1 MQFAGQTDIG
11 LVRKTNQDAYNAGA
25 LSENA
30 VWAVVGDGMGG
41 ANGGNI
47 ASETAIDAITKDV
60 LEGYREGMDSQEI
73 KELLASAL
81 EDANEKVYEKAK
93 QDPALEGMGTTAVL
107 TLIQN
112 NVIHLVNVGD
122 SRAYLLTR
130 ENVTQIT
137 RDHSIVQEM
146 LESGEITEE
155 QARNH
160 PRKNIITRALG
171 VDDTVVVDYFEIP
184 FEEHAKLRLCSDGF
198 SGSLTPER
206 IYHFSRGLTAERIT
220 QRAIELAKE
229 AGGND
234 NITVITISR

>member
-30 VWAVVGDGMGG
+30 VWAVVCDGMGG

-81 EDANEKVYEKAK
+81 EDANERVYEKAK

-184 FEEHAKLRLCSDGF
+184 FEEHAKLLLCSDGF
-198 SGSLTPER
+198 YGSLTPER

>member
-11 LVRKTNQDAYNAGA
+11 LVRKSNQDAYNAGS

-30 VWAVVGDGMGG
+30 VWAVVCDGMGG

-47 ASETAIDAITKDV
+47 ASETAIDVITKKI
-60 LEGYREGMDSQEI
+60 LEGYQENMDSQAI
-73 KELLASAL
+73 KQLLVTAL
-81 EDANEKVYEKAK
+81 EEANEKVYEKAR
-93 QDPALEGMGTTAVL
+93 QDETLKGMGTTAVL
-107 TLIQN
+107 ALVQENT
-112 NVIHLVNVGD
+112 IHLVNVGD

-130 ENVTQIT
+130 EDVNQIT

-184 FEEHAKLRLCSDGF
+184 FEEHAKLILCSDGF

-220 QRAIELAKE
+220 KRAIELAKE

-234 NITVITISR
+234 NITVVTISR

>member
-1 MQFAGQTDIG
+1 
-11 LVRKTNQDAYNAGA
+11 
-25 LSENA
+25 
-30 VWAVVGDGMGG
+30 
-41 ANGGNI
+41 
-47 ASETAIDAITKDV
+47 
-60 LEGYREGMDSQEI
+60 
-73 KELLASAL
+73 
-81 EDANEKVYEKAK
+81 
-93 QDPALEGMGTTAVL
+93 MGTTAVL

-184 FEEHAKLRLCSDGF
+184 FEEHAKLLLCSDGF
-198 SGSLTPER
+198 PE
-206 IYHFSRGLTAERIT
+206 A
-220 QRAIELAKE
+220 
-229 AGGND
+229 
-234 NITVITISR
+234 

>member
-11 LVRKTNQDAYNAGA
+11 LVRKSNQDAYNAGS

-30 VWAVVGDGMGG
+30 VWAVVCDGMGG

-47 ASETAIDAITKDV
+47 ASETAIDVITKRI
-60 LEGYREGMDSQEI
+60 LEGYQENMDSQAV
-73 KELLASAL
+73 KQLLVTAL
-81 EDANEKVYEKAK
+81 EEANQKVYERAK
-93 QDPALEGMGTTAVL
+93 QDETLKGMGTTAVL
-107 TLIQN
+107 ALIQN
-112 NVIHLVNVGD
+112 NMIHLVNVGD

-130 ENVTQIT
+130 EDVNQVT

-184 FEEHAKLRLCSDGF
+184 FEEHAKLILCSDGF

-206 IYHFSRGLTAERIT
+206 IYHFSRGLTAEKIT

-234 NITVITISR
+234 NITVVTISR

>member
-30 VWAVVGDGMGG
+30 VWAVVCDGMGG

-81 EDANEKVYEKAK
+81 EDANERVYEKAK

-184 FEEHAKLRLCSDGF
+184 FEEHAKLLLCSDGF
-198 SGSLTPER
+198 SGNLTPER

>member
-11 LVRKTNQDAYNAGA
+11 LVRKSNQDAYNAGS

-30 VWAVVGDGMGG
+30 VWAVVCDGMGG

-47 ASETAIDAITKDV
+47 ASETAIDVITKKI
-60 LEGYREGMDSQEI
+60 LEGYQENMDSQAI
-73 KELLASAL
+73 KQLLVTAL
-81 EDANEKVYEKAK
+81 EEANEKVYERAK
-93 QDPALEGMGTTAVL
+93 QDETLKGMGTTAVL
-107 TLIQN
+107 CLIQEN
-112 NVIHLVNVGD
+112 TIHLVNVGD

-130 ENVTQIT
+130 EDVNQIT

-184 FEEHAKLRLCSDGF
+184 FEEHAKLILCSDGF

-206 IYHFSRGLTAERIT
+206 IYHFSRGLTAEKIT
-220 QRAIELAKE
+220 KRAIELAKE

-234 NITVITISR
+234 NITVVTISR

>member
-11 LVRKTNQDAYNAGA
+11 LVRKSNQDAYNAGS

-30 VWAVVGDGMGG
+30 VWAVVCDGMGG

-47 ASETAIDAITKDV
+47 ASETAIDVITKKI
-60 LEGYREGMDSQEI
+60 LEGYQENMDSQAI
-73 KELLASAL
+73 KQLLVTAL
-81 EDANEKVYEKAK
+81 EEANEKVYEKAR
-93 QDPALEGMGTTAVL
+93 QDETLKGMGTTAVL
-107 TLIQN
+107 ALVQENT
-112 NVIHLVNVGD
+112 IHLVNVGD

-130 ENVTQIT
+130 EDVNQIT

-184 FEEHAKLRLCSDGF
+184 FEEHAKLILCSDGF

-220 QRAIELAKE
+220 KRAIELAKE
-229 AGGND
+229 AGGKD
-234 NITVITISR
+234 NITVVTISR

>member
-1 MQFAGQTDIG
+1 M
-11 LVRKTNQDAYNAGA
+11 
-25 LSENA
+25 
-30 VWAVVGDGMGG
+30 
-41 ANGGNI
+41 
-47 ASETAIDAITKDV
+47 
-60 LEGYREGMDSQEI
+60 
-73 KELLASAL
+73 
-81 EDANEKVYEKAK
+81 
-93 QDPALEGMGTTAVL
+93 
-107 TLIQN
+107 
-112 NVIHLVNVGD
+112 IHLVNVGD

-171 VDDTVVVDYFEIP
+171 VDDTVVVDYLRS
-184 FEEHAKLRLCSDGF
+184 FEEHAKLLLCSDGF

>member
-11 LVRKTNQDAYNAGA
+11 LVRKTNQDAYNAGS

-30 VWAVVGDGMGG
+30 VWAVVCDGMGG

-81 EDANEKVYEKAK
+81 EDANERVYEKAK

-160 PRKNIITRALG
+160 PRKKYYHPRLG
-171 VDDTVVVDYFEIP
+171 
-184 FEEHAKLRLCSDGF
+184 C
-198 SGSLTPER
+198 
-206 IYHFSRGLTAERIT
+206 
-220 QRAIELAKE
+220 
-229 AGGND
+229 
-234 NITVITISR
+234 

>member
-11 LVRKTNQDAYNAGA
+11 LVRKTNQDAYNAGS

-30 VWAVVGDGMGG
+30 VWAVVCDGMGG

-184 FEEHAKLRLCSDGF
+184 FEEHAKLLLCSDGF
-198 SGSLTPER
+198 SG
-206 IYHFSRGLTAERIT
+206 A
-220 QRAIELAKE
+220 
-229 AGGND
+229 
-234 NITVITISR
+234 

>member
-11 LVRKTNQDAYNAGA
+11 LVRKTNQDAYNAGS

-30 VWAVVGDGMGG
+30 VWAVVCDGMGG

-81 EDANEKVYEKAK
+81 EDANERVYEKAK

-184 FEEHAKLRLCSDGF
+184 FEEHAKLL
-198 SGSLTPER
+198 L
-206 IYHFSRGLTAERIT
+206 
-220 QRAIELAKE
+220 
-229 AGGND
+229 
-234 NITVITISR
+234 

>member
-1 MQFAGQTDIG
+1 MGHHRYRPCAKRKIKTPTAFPKATGSVWCAMGWAALPAGVLPAIWR
-11 LVRKTNQDAYNAGA
+11 RKTYLSELEKGFEGGYDAGA
-25 LSENA
+25 AAGGIRLRGGHGESCCGKSGQRPMRSFPNMGNKRWYPPFPTPMALS
-30 VWAVVGDGMGG
+30 
-41 ANGGNI
+41 
-47 ASETAIDAITKDV
+47 S
-60 LEGYREGMDSQEI
+60 
-73 KELLASAL
+73 
-81 EDANEKVYEKAK
+81 
-93 QDPALEGMGTTAVL
+93 P
-107 TLIQN
+107 
-112 NVIHLVNVGD
+112 NVGD

-184 FEEHAKLRLCSDGF
+184 FEEHAKLLLCSDGF

>member
-11 LVRKTNQDAYNAGA
+11 LVRKTNQDAYNAGS

-30 VWAVVGDGMGG
+30 VWAVVCDGMGG

-81 EDANEKVYEKAK
+81 EDANERVYEKAK

-155 QARNH
+155 QARTH
-160 PRKNIITRALG
+160 PRKNIITRAWG

-184 FEEHAKLRLCSDGF
+184 FEEHATLLLCSDGF

>member
-11 LVRKTNQDAYNAGA
+11 LVRKSNQDAYNVGS
-25 LSENA
+25 LSENV
-30 VWAVVGDGMGG
+30 VWAVVCDGMGG

-47 ASETAIDAITKDV
+47 ASETAVDAITKDV
-60 LEGYREGMDSQEI
+60 LSSYQESMDSEAV
-73 KELLASAL
+73 KSLLVSAV
-81 EDANEKVYEKAK
+81 EGANAKVYHKAK
-93 QDPALEGMGTTAVL
+93 QDESLEGMGTTAVL
-107 TLIQN
+107 ALIQN
-112 NVIHLVNVGD
+112 NTIHLVNVGD

-130 ENVTQIT
+130 EDVTQIT

-171 VDDTVVVDYFEIP
+171 VDDTVVVDYFQIP
-184 FEEHAKLRLCSDGF
+184 FEEHAKLILCSDGF
-198 SGSLTPER
+198 SGSISPER
-206 IYHFSRGLTAERIT
+206 IYHFSRGLSAEKIT
-220 QRAIELAKE
+220 KRAIELAKE

-234 NITVITISR
+234 NITVVTISR

>member
-11 LVRKTNQDAYNAGA
+11 LVRKSNQDAYNAGS

-30 VWAVVGDGMGG
+30 VWAVVCDGMGG

-47 ASETAIDAITKDV
+47 ASETAIDVITKKI
-60 LEGYREGMDSQEI
+60 LEGYQENMDSQAI
-73 KELLASAL
+73 KQLLVTAL
-81 EDANEKVYEKAK
+81 EEANEKVYEKAR
-93 QDPALEGMGTTAVL
+93 QDETLKGMGTTAVL
-107 TLIQN
+107 ALVQENT
-112 NVIHLVNVGD
+112 IHLVNVGD

-130 ENVTQIT
+130 EDVNQIT

-184 FEEHAKLRLCSDGF
+184 FEEHAKLLLCSDGF

>member
-11 LVRKTNQDAYNAGA
+11 LVRKTNQDAYNAGS

-30 VWAVVGDGMGG
+30 VWAVVCDGMGG

-81 EDANEKVYEKAK
+81 EDANERVYEKAK

-184 FEEHAKLRLCSDGF
+184 FEEHAKLFLCSDGF

>member
-11 LVRKTNQDAYNAGA
+11 LVRKSNQDAYNVGS
-25 LSENA
+25 LSENV
-30 VWAVVGDGMGG
+30 VWAVVCDGMGG

-47 ASETAIDAITKDV
+47 ASETAVDAITKDV
-60 LEGYREGMDSQEI
+60 LSSYQESMDSEAV
-73 KELLASAL
+73 KGLLISAV
-81 EDANEKVYEKAK
+81 EGANAKVYHKAK
-93 QDPALEGMGTTAVL
+93 QDESLEGMGTTAVL
-107 TLIQN
+107 ALIQN
-112 NVIHLVNVGD
+112 NTIHLVNVGD

-130 ENVTQIT
+130 EDVTQIT

-171 VDDTVVVDYFEIP
+171 VDDTVVVDYFQIP
-184 FEEHAKLRLCSDGF
+184 FEEHAKLILCSDGF
-198 SGSLTPER
+198 SGSISPER
-206 IYHFSRGLTAERIT
+206 IYHFSRGLSAEKIT
-220 QRAIELAKE
+220 KRAIELAKE

-234 NITVITISR
+234 NITVVTISR

>member
-30 VWAVVGDGMGG
+30 VWAVVCDGMGG

-184 FEEHAKLRLCSDGF
+184 FEEHAKLLLCSDGF
-198 SGSLTPER
+198 SGSLMPER

>member
-11 LVRKTNQDAYNAGA
+11 LVRKSNQDAYNAGS

-30 VWAVVGDGMGG
+30 VWAVVCDGMGG

-47 ASETAIDAITKDV
+47 ASETAIDVITKKI
-60 LEGYREGMDSQEI
+60 LEGYQENMDSQAI
-73 KELLASAL
+73 KQLLVTAL
-81 EDANEKVYEKAK
+81 EEANEKVYEKAR
-93 QDPALEGMGTTAVL
+93 QDETLKGMGTTAVL
-107 TLIQN
+107 ALVQENT
-112 NVIHLVNVGD
+112 IHLVNVGD

-130 ENVTQIT
+130 EDVNQIT

-184 FEEHAKLRLCSDGF
+184 LEEHAKLILCSDGF

-220 QRAIELAKE
+220 KRAIELAKE

-234 NITVITISR
+234 NITVVTISR

>member
-11 LVRKTNQDAYNAGA
+11 LVRKTNQDAYNAGS

-30 VWAVVGDGMGG
+30 VWAVVCDGMGG

-81 EDANEKVYEKAK
+81 EDANERVYEKAK

-184 FEEHAKLRLCSDGF
+184 FEEHAKLLLCSDGF
-198 SGSLTPER
+198 AGSLTPER

>member
-30 VWAVVGDGMGG
+30 VWAVVCDGMGG

-160 PRKNIITRALG
+160 PRKILSPAPW
-171 VDDTVVVDYFEIP
+171 V
-184 FEEHAKLRLCSDGF
+184 
-198 SGSLTPER
+198 LT
-206 IYHFSRGLTAERIT
+206 IL
-220 QRAIELAKE
+220 
-229 AGGND
+229 
-234 NITVITISR
+234 

>member
-11 LVRKTNQDAYNAGA
+11 LVRKTNQDAYNAGS

-30 VWAVVGDGMGG
+30 VWAVVCDGMGG

-47 ASETAIDAITKDV
+47 A
-60 LEGYREGMDSQEI
+60 

-81 EDANEKVYEKAK
+81 EDANERVYEKAK

-184 FEEHAKLRLCSDGF
+184 FEEHAKLLLCSDGF

>member
-11 LVRKTNQDAYNAGA
+11 LVRKTNQDAYNAGS

-30 VWAVVGDGMGG
+30 VWAVVCDGMGG

-60 LEGYREGMDSQEI
+60 LEGYREGM
-73 KELLASAL
+73 
-81 EDANEKVYEKAK
+81 
-93 QDPALEGMGTTAVL
+93 DPALEGMGTTAVL

-184 FEEHAKLRLCSDGF
+184 FEEHAKLLLCSDGF

>member
-1 MQFAGQTDIG
+1 M
-11 LVRKTNQDAYNAGA
+11 
-25 LSENA
+25 
-30 VWAVVGDGMGG
+30 
-41 ANGGNI
+41 
-47 ASETAIDAITKDV
+47 
-60 LEGYREGMDSQEI
+60 
-73 KELLASAL
+73 
-81 EDANEKVYEKAK
+81 
-93 QDPALEGMGTTAVL
+93 
-107 TLIQN
+107 
-112 NVIHLVNVGD
+112 IHLVNVGD

-184 FEEHAKLRLCSDGF
+184 FEEHAKLLLCSDGF

>member
-30 VWAVVGDGMGG
+30 VWAVVCDGMGG

-81 EDANEKVYEKAK
+81 EDANERVYEKAK

-184 FEEHAKLRLCSDGF
+184 FEEHAKLLQCSDGF